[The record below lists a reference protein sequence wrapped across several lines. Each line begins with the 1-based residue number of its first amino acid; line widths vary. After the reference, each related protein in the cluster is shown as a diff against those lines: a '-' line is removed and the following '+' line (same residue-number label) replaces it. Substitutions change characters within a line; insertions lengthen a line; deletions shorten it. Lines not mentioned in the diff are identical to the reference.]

1 MISGGVLAFAVLIGA
16 VLVAMLGGSMKETN
30 NVVIFKGQAFERSL
44 HNRQDTIHR
53 FERKGRRRTGT
64 VVKYL
69 IRVKPYHVKPA

>member
-1 MISGGVLAFAVLIGA
+1 
-16 VLVAMLGGSMKETN
+16 MKEKN

-44 HNRQDTIHR
+44 HNRQGTIHR
-53 FERKGRRRTGT
+53 FEKKGRRRTGT